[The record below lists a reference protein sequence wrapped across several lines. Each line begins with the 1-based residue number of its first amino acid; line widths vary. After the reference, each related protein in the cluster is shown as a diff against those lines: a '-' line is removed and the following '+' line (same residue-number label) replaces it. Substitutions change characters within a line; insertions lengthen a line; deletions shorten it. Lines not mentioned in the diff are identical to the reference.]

1 MVFSFATFLAKYM
14 CYGIHVA
21 IYKDVG
27 IKRAAGFPAVKN
39 LKERRSSMAIL
50 KDKKAIIIGD
60 RDGIP
65 GQAISECAV
74 SAGAEVV
81 FSSTECFV

>member
-1 MVFSFATFLAKYM
+1 
-14 CYGIHVA
+14 
-21 IYKDVG
+21 
-27 IKRAAGFPAVKN
+27 
-39 LKERRSSMAIL
+39 MAIL

-65 GQAISECAV
+65 APAIAECVV
-74 SAGAEVV
+74 SAGAEVI